1 MVFVVFAHRLI
12 QISDLDYLTS
22 IIWPLLNRSSLIVVW
37 KQSFFK
43 SLSGFNWI
51 TSNPIWK
58 ELVYRRIC
66 LATSYAITCY
76 IVLQCRISH
85 NRLLSH
91 TFFHKYHHLLI
102 FFLSS
107 PYHLLIFSLS
117 HPYILFITSL
127 SSLLIFSLSYHYQ
140 MSLRCLQSYK
150 FDDNLLDSYN
160 QFAHH
165 G

>member
-1 MVFVVFAHRLI
+1 M
-12 QISDLDYLTS
+12 
-22 IIWPLLNRSSLIVVW
+22 NRSSLIVVW

-58 ELVYRRIC
+58 ELVYLRIC

-76 IVLQCRISH
+76 IALQCRMSH
-85 NRLLSH
+85 NRLLSLA
-91 TFFHKYHHLLI
+91 FFHKYHHLLI
-102 FFLSS
+102 FSLSFHYYLLIISLYILLIFSLLFPYHLSLYS

-117 HPYILFITSL
+117 SPYLIIIRCL
-127 SSLLIFSLSYHYQ
+127 SDVYKVTNLMTICWIRIINLLIMASDADGKYYTI
-140 MSLRCLQSYK
+140 
-150 FDDNLLDSYN
+150 
-160 QFAHH
+160 